1 MRSIFVAAV
10 LVTLATPAS
19 AQILESFGSR
29 ALGMG
34 GAFVA
39 VASDSSA
46 TWWNPAGLASG
57 PFSDISAGRAVTDLK
72 ESIPAR
78 RDRVSWFAAT
88 VPSVGF
94 SYYRF
99 RITDIRG
106 FGPTG
111 LEAVDRQDTRDDAS
125 LRSISVTDLGVT
137 VLQSILPGVHAG
149 VTAKYVRGTLRTA
162 AGSSAAGAAQLLDQ
176 GEDLEGGDA
185 ESRFDL
191 DAGLMGVAGPVR
203 IGAVMRNIREPKF
216 ANEEFT
222 LPRQARVGVAID
234 PEKVGGPPFVLA
246 LDADVRTYSTATG
259 ERRVIAFG
267 AEQWLFSRRIGV
279 RGGGRFNRV
288 GLKER
293 AGTFGAS
300 IGVRNGLYVEGQ
312 MIRGGSDAE
321 RGWGISTRVTF

>member
-1 MRSIFVAAV
+1 MR
-10 LVTLATPAS
+10 
-19 AQILESFGSR
+19 
-29 ALGMG
+29 
-34 GAFVA
+34 
-39 VASDSSA
+39 
-46 TWWNPAGLASG
+46 
-57 PFSDISAGRAVTDLK
+57 
-72 ESIPAR
+72 
-78 RDRVSWFAAT
+78 
-88 VPSVGF
+88 
-94 SYYRF
+94 
-99 RITDIRG
+99 
-106 FGPTG
+106 
-111 LEAVDRQDTRDDAS
+111 
-125 LRSISVTDLGVT
+125 RS
-137 VLQSILPGVHAG
+137 P
-149 VTAKYVRGTLRTA
+149 A

-312 MIRGGSDAE
+312 MIRGGSNAE